1 MNVAVL
7 PKLLLQLL
15 DENIVIF
22 LLKIAI
28 ISGVILGINIVPQ
41 SENTW

>member
-28 ISGVILGINIVPQ
+28 ISAVILGIHIVPQ

>member
-28 ISGVILGINIVPQ
+28 ISAVILGINIVPQ